1 MLPMSDIIVNGIIS
15 HRDYQPYIQILVGG
29 RLVQLSMAQ
38 ARSVAQDIQT
48 QCGRAEADAMIHK
61 FFSAQQYPEGANAA
75 IMIAFRAFRSE
86 LDAERVEKSETDPD
100 D

>member
-1 MLPMSDIIVNGIIS
+1 MSDIIVNGIIS
-15 HRDYQPYIQILVGG
+15 HRDHQPYIQIIVGG

-61 FFSAQQYPEGANAA
+61 FFSAQLYPEGANAA
-75 IMIAFRAFRSE
+75 IMVAFREFRSQ

-100 D
+100 A